1 VFVGGCNNPFPLF
14 EIADLTSLHTRLQET
29 NPNPNWYSNP
39 QNINPFPFPFVYN
52 QLPVGRFYFSGPP
65 ELSFVYMGRESFSA
79 VWSEVNGL
87 KIREGFTRLYIH
99 GTMGYGKS
107 HLLAVLAGLL
117 SRSGKRTVYLPDC
130 REFLANK
137 LRYMQTALL
146 CAFADPSSS
155 DERDRIRGLESQED
169 IIYFC
174 DRQMPMY
181 FIVDQMNALDREDAN
196 MDTKDNER
204 KAATQIFLNG
214 LTYGQYR
221 ITSASASHRT
231 AVHMAKKQTNDS
243 KLALMGGMSEV
254 SKCSSRSFV
263 VSFPSST
270 RDTG

>member
-1 VFVGGCNNPFPLF
+1 LEDGYIYLRPLF
-14 EIADLTSLHTRLQET
+14 GTAALNSLHERLQK
-29 NPNPNWYSNP
+29 
-39 QNINPFPFPFVYN
+39 INPDPIQYSDPRNMTIFPFPFSGG
-52 QLPVGRFYFSGPP
+52 QLPVDRFDFS
-65 ELSFVYMGRESFSA
+65 ESHFEYMGRTAFSELWHTVGELEA
-79 VWSEVNGL
+79 GKGYS
-87 KIREGFTRLYIH
+87 RLYIQ

-107 HLLAVLAGLL
+107 HMLAVLAGLL
-117 SRSGKRTVYLPDC
+117 SRIRKRVVYLPDC
-130 REFLANK
+130 RELIGNTMP
-137 LRYMQTALL
+137 YMQTTLL
-146 CAFADPSSS
+146 CAFADPPSS
-155 DERDRIRGLESQED
+155 DVRDEIRALESQD
-169 IIYFC
+169 DVIAFC
-174 DRQMPMY
+174 SQHPSTY
-181 FIVDQMNALDREDAN
+181 FIIDQTNALDREDAN